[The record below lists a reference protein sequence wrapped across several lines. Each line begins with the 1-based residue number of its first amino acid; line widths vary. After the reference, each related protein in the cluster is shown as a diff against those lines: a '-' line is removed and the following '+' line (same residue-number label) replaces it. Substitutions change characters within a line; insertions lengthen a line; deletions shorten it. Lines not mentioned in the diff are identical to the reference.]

1 MQYYPPPSTGLIL
14 HEIASPPSPSS
25 ILEEIMKLPPPEIIK
40 YSAPPAEG
48 SISGWN
54 TRNIS
59 QEAFTPPP

>member
-48 SISGWN
+48 SISG
-54 TRNIS
+54 
-59 QEAFTPPP
+59 